1 MCNITLCSMQLLI
14 PAYSVK
20 VVLKTVKMQQ
30 FTSRALNTGQKFATF
45 AENFVGNTFF
55 VFVNVQSVIDFISR
69 KFDIL

>member
-1 MCNITLCSMQLLI
+1 
-14 PAYSVK
+14 
-20 VVLKTVKMQQ
+20 MQQ

-55 VFVNVQSVIDFISR
+55 VFVHVQSVIDFISR